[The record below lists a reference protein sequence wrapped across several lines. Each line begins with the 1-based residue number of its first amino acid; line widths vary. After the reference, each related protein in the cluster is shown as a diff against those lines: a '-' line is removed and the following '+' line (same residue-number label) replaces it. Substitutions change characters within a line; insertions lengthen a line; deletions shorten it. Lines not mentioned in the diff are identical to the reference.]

1 MRIPVTQEA
10 RVRSAVAR
18 IMATPEGNE
27 FYAYLLAE
35 WERMSTEAGKA
46 PNNDLLRQ
54 FTGQAEGV
62 RWVIEMLAGA
72 LNGSGPNANGLVPA
86 VSPADTASGIARF
99 ETGAADSGGSGSE
112 TRGTDSPLARGSVRD
127 EAGHE

>member
-10 RVRSAVAR
+10 LVRSAVAR

-54 FTGQAEGV
+54 FIGQAEGV
-62 RWVIEMLAGA
+62 RWVIETLAGA
-72 LNGSGPNANGLVPA
+72 QSLGGANANALPKDVSLADA
-86 VSPADTASGIARF
+86 VFG
-99 ETGAADSGGSGSE
+99 
-112 TRGTDSPLARGSVRD
+112 
-127 EAGHE
+127 

>member
-1 MRIPVTQEA
+1 MKMPVAQEA
-10 RVRSAVAR
+10 VLRSVVSR
-18 IMATPEGNE
+18 IMATPEGKE

-35 WERMSTEAGKA
+35 WERMATEAGKA

-54 FTGQAEGV
+54 VVGQAEGV

-86 VSPADTASGIARF
+86 VSPADAASGIARF
-99 ETGAADSGGSGSE
+99 GTGAADSGGSGSE

-127 EAGHE
+127 EAKHE